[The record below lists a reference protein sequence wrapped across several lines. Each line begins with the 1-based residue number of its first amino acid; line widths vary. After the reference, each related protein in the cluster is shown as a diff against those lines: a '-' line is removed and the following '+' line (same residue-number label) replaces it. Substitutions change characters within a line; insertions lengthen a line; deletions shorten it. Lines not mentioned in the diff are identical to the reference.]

1 MFRASVAD
9 LSLGVRAKV
18 LGLFAVSVACVLAA
32 AAFGF
37 WRYSLSL
44 EAFDRD
50 VMVSENNAIAVV
62 AMEAEFKKQ
71 VQEWKDTLLRGKK
84 ADLLDK
90 YWGNFQAREAD
101 VRREAEQLSHSI
113 PDADTTQLVVQFL
126 AAHKSMGEAYRRG
139 LAQFKAHDFESAVG
153 DQAVA
158 GIDRAPTEL
167 LAKAKDRLVSL
178 AAARARGANEMASRT
193 TWVTSL
199 LLAAVTLGAVLVFF
213 IALQRGVA
221 RPLSRVVDILT
232 DLARG
237 NTAVEVAGLDRR
249 DEIGAVAKAMQ
260 VFKEKLIEAERMR
273 GEQEEHARRAE
284 AEKKS
289 LLERLA
295 DEFAAA
301 IGSVVGAVSSSSA
314 GLTTAAETLS
324 KTADSTEQISSTAA
338 AASQQASANV
348 QAVATAAEEMAA
360 SIAEIGRQVQES
372 SRISEEAV
380 GQARKTDERVGK
392 LAQSANR
399 IGDVTALITTIAEQ
413 TNLLALNATI
423 EAARAGAAG
432 KGFAVVAQEVKQLA
446 AQTAKATSEI
456 SGQIAEMQAATQD
469 SVAAIKEIGG
479 TIGHISEI
487 ATTISA
493 AVEEQGAATREIS
506 RSVQEAAV
514 GTSKV
519 AGNLAQVRDG
529 AGKTGVASTDVLAA
543 AKSLSD
549 QGARLKAEVEKF
561 LATVRAA

>member
-1 MFRASVAD
+1 MFRAPVAD

-18 LGLFAVSVACVLAA
+18 LTLFAVCVACVLAA

-44 EAFDRD
+44 EAFDHD
-50 VMVSENNAIAVV
+50 VMASQNNAIAVV
-62 AMEAEFKKQ
+62 TMEADFKKQ

-84 ADLLDK
+84 PDLFDK
-90 YWGNFQAREAD
+90 HWGNFQAREAD
-101 VRREAEQLSHSI
+101 VRREAEQLSRGI
-113 PDADTTQLVVQFL
+113 ADADTTQLVVQFL

-139 LAQFKAHDFESAVG
+139 LAQFKDHDFDSAVG
-153 DQAVA
+153 DKAVA
-158 GIDRAPTEL
+158 GIDRPPTEL

-178 AAARARGANEMASRT
+178 AAARAREAKEMASHT
-193 TWVTSL
+193 TWVASL

-213 IALQRGVA
+213 VALQRGVA
-221 RPLSRVVDILT
+221 RPLSRVVDVLT
-232 DLARG
+232 DLASG
-237 NTAVEVAGLDRR
+237 NTAVEVAGLNRR

-260 VFKEKLIEAERMR
+260 VFKERMIEAERMR
-273 GEQEEHARRAE
+273 GEQEELKRRAE
-284 AEKKS
+284 AEKKA

-324 KTADSTEQISSTAA
+324 KTADSTEQISNTVA

-372 SRISEEAV
+372 SRISEQAV
-380 GQARKTDERVGK
+380 GQARRTDERVGK
-392 LAQSANR
+392 LAQLASR

-423 EAARAGAAG
+423 EAARAGEAG
-432 KGFAVVAQEVKQLA
+432 RGFAIVAQEVKQLA
-446 AQTAKATSEI
+446 AETAKATSEI

-479 TIGHISEI
+479 TITHISEI
-487 ATTISA
+487 ATAIA
-493 AVEEQGAATREIS
+493 VAVEEQDAATREIS
-506 RSVQEAAV
+506 RSVLEASV

-519 AGNLAQVRDG
+519 AGNLAHVRDG
-529 AGKTGVASTDVLAA
+529 AGKTGIASADVLTA
-543 AKSLSD
+543 AKSLSG
-549 QGARLKAEVEKF
+549 QGARLETEVEKF